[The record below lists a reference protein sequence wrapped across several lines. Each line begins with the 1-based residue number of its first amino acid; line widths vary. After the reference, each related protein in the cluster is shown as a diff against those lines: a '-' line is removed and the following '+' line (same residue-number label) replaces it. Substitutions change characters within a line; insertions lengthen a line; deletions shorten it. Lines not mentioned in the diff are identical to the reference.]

1 MPSSFSDMLG
11 GFHDELS
18 SIVDEQKRQKEEGQ
32 DIRDD
37 RPFSSMLTRD
47 EEPSG
52 EPNPAQ
58 IEEQEPEVIVRG
70 V

>member
-1 MPSSFSDMLG
+1 MPSSFSDMLS

-18 SIVDEQKRQKEEGQ
+18 CIVDEQKKQKEEGQ

-37 RPFSSMLTRD
+37 RPYSSLLTGD
-47 EEPSG
+47 EEPVDD
-52 EPNPAQ
+52 PYPPQ

-70 V
+70 A

>member
-1 MPSSFSDMLG
+1 MPSSFRDMLG

-18 SIVDEQKRQKEEGQ
+18 SIIDEQKKQKEEGQ

-37 RPFSSMLTRD
+37 RPYSSLLTGD

-52 EPNPAQ
+52 EASPAQ
-58 IEEQEPEVIVRG
+58 IEEPEPEVIVRG
-70 V
+70 S